1 MPQPY
6 LTALALPPVTVADVV
21 ALRGVQSNLFV
32 DGCLARTF
40 ASSFFEWSSTSGLG
54 DDGVNVI
61 RPTDIAIPDPGRWLL
76 IPLSAATP
84 PKEPAIFRLSGVY
97 SGALVPGFFD
107 PPHYIGV
114 TEAART
120 IVGVEMFRR
129 TAGTAGQTRVD
140 ILVNGVTIFDGV
152 PANLPTVTAGAGDN
166 VAGAHIS
173 LIVAGA
179 VPAGARIDASL
190 EEVETALVGPPP
202 GPEGLFVKVRF
213 AP

>member
-6 LTALALPPVTVADVV
+6 ITTLVLPPITVADVP
-21 ALRGVQSNLFV
+21 ALRAVQSNLFV

-40 ASSFFEWSSTSGLG
+40 GSSFFEWDSTSGAG

-61 RPTDIAIPDPGRWLL
+61 QPTDVAGNGRWLL
-76 IPLSAATP
+76 IPLAAAAP

-97 SGALVPGFFD
+97 SGAGVPGFFD
-107 PPHYIGV
+107 PPHSIGP

-140 ILVNGVTIFDGV
+140 ILVNGVTIFGGG
-152 PANLPTVTAGAGDN
+152 PLTQCIVTAAAGDN
-166 VAGAHIS
+166 VPGGHGAIT
-173 LIVAGA
+173 APA
-179 VPAGARIDASL
+179 VPANSYIDASL
-190 EEVETALVGPPP
+190 EEVETALAGPPP